1 MEIQIEKVVH
11 GGQGLGTL
19 PDGRKVFVWGALPG
33 ERVRVKILKGKR
45 SYAEALVERVLEP
58 SPVRIMPREENYL
71 ATSPWQIATLQAE
84 NEYKT
89 LIVKELYTQA
99 HIPLPEFSTIADP
112 SREWQYR
119 NKMEYSFWG
128 DENGLHLALYNRGS
142 HQKNIVQGS
151 ALAMPA
157 IDMAAHAVLDE
168 LNRHSVRAGDL
179 KTIVVRCS
187 QEGKAV
193 VSLFVKPQTFATLAL
208 PEGVQGLRVY
218 HSNPKSP
225 ASVTTALLQE
235 VGDPLLHD
243 TLLGKPFAYD
253 ADSFFQV
260 NLPIF
265 EQVLRRIAEQCT
277 AEQIVD
283 MYAGTGS
290 IGLSVARRQVEL
302 VELDAASAAMARIN
316 AQASGL
322 EAKVIETS
330 AEKALD
336 SIRGDCPVI
345 FDPPRA
351 GLHDHVTTRVLDV
364 VPSQVVYLSCNPATQ
379 ARDLAK
385 LQEVYAIE
393 FFEAFNFFPHTP
405 HIETLAVLRKK

>member
-1 MEIQIEKVVH
+1 M
-11 GGQGLGTL
+11 
-19 PDGRKVFVWGALPG
+19 
-33 ERVRVKILKGKR
+33 
-45 SYAEALVERVLEP
+45 
-58 SPVRIMPREENYL
+58 
-71 ATSPWQIATLQAE
+71 
-84 NEYKT
+84 
-89 LIVKELYTQA
+89 
-99 HIPLPEFSTIADP
+99 
-112 SREWQYR
+112 
-119 NKMEYSFWG
+119 
-128 DENGLHLALYNRGS
+128 
-142 HQKNIVQGS
+142 
-151 ALAMPA
+151 
-157 IDMAAHAVLDE
+157 
-168 LNRHSVRAGDL
+168 
-179 KTIVVRCS
+179 
-187 QEGKAV
+187 